1 MLTTFSFKEQSP
13 KGSSFR
19 SDTTVKCTLAIDAR
33 STLKK
38 EREKERGQLG
48 LRVNVCLFQLTFF
61 SFSDR
66 QNKQRTVTDI
76 TMVVVVAAVVVM
88 LLAFISVDEDDDV
101 LIV

>member
-48 LRVNVCLFQLTFF
+48 LRVNVCLFHLAFF

-66 QNKQRTVTDI
+66 QNKQRTVSDI
-76 TMVVVVAAVVVM
+76 KMVVVVVVVM